1 MDFILLA
8 VPFFF
13 VLIAVELLADR
24 WRGVSNYRLADAVN
38 SLSAGVLSTTTG
50 LLTKGVGLVT
60 YAIAVKHLAVF
71 ELPAD
76 AWWVWVMAF
85 VAYDFCYYWL
95 HRFGH
100 ERNILWAAHS
110 VHHQSEDYNL
120 STALRQTSTGFLL
133 SWIFYLPMAVLGV
146 PLLVFVSVG
155 ALNLLYQFW
164 VHTRHIPKL
173 GWYEWLF
180 VTPSNHR
187 VHHAQNPIYIDR
199 NYGGVFII
207 WDRLF
212 GTFLEEDDNEP
223 VVFGVTTP
231 LASWNPLW
239 ANLQFYAQ
247 LWADARR
254 TRSWRD
260 KLRIW
265 FMPTGWRPADV
276 AQRYPQAKQDLANFR
291 KFEVPLSGAR
301 QAYVLLQFAVYVALG
316 SYLMESGGRLPL
328 AALLLGWGVMAFGL
342 FVLGTA
348 LENRPWA
355 TRLEVARLVLSL
367 PAYALAG
374 WTGLG
379 PVTAL
384 GWVALLGYCLLSLI
398 GLYLSRRFLFGNA
411 RGLETAAQPQQ
422 AAQHQQGAEHP

>member
-1 MDFILLA
+1 MNFILYA

-13 VLIAVELLADR
+13 VLIAAELIADR

-38 SLSAGVLSTTTG
+38 SISTGVLSTTTG

-60 YAIAVKHLAVF
+60 YAFALEHLALVR
-71 ELPAD
+71 LPANSV
-76 AWWVWVMAF
+76 WVWVFAF
-85 VAYDFCYYWL
+85 VLYDFCYYWL
-95 HRFGH
+95 HRMGH

-133 SWIFYLPMAVLGV
+133 GWIFYLPMAVLGV
-146 PLLVFVSVG
+146 PLLVFVSVA

-173 GWYEWLF
+173 GWFEWCF

-187 VHHAQNPIYIDR
+187 AHHAQNALYMDR

-212 GTFLEEDDNEP
+212 GSFQEEDDNEP
-223 VVFGVTTP
+223 VIFGVTTP

-247 LWADARR
+247 LWDDARR
-254 TRSWRD
+254 AERTWD
-260 KLRIW
+260 KIRIW
-265 FMPTGWRPADV
+265 FMRTGWRPADV
-276 AQRYPQAKQDLANFR
+276 AAKYPMSKPDLSQFR
-291 KFEVPLSGAR
+291 KFEVPLDSR
-301 QAYVLLQFAVYVALG
+301 QQWYVGLQFGVYVALG
-316 SYLMESGGRLPL
+316 SYLLNLERSLPTG
-328 AALLLGWGVMAFGL
+328 ALLLGWGAVAFGL
-342 FVLGTA
+342 FVLGVA

-355 TRLEVARLVLSL
+355 GRLEVLRLASNL
-367 PAYALAG
+367 PLVWLAPLV
-374 WTGLG
+374 GLWPASPG
-379 PVTAL
+379 M
-384 GWVALLGYCLLSLI
+384 WVGLLSYSLLSGI
-398 GLYLSRRFLFGNA
+398 GLYCCRQRLTRLAS
-411 RGLETAAQPQQ
+411 
-422 AAQHQQGAEHP
+422 

>member
-1 MDFILLA
+1 MNFILYA

-13 VLIAVELLADR
+13 VLIAAELIADR

-38 SLSAGVLSTTTG
+38 SISTGVLSTTTG

-60 YAIAVKHLAVF
+60 YAFALEHLALVR
-71 ELPAD
+71 LPAD
-76 AWWVWVMAF
+76 SVWVWVFAF
-85 VAYDFCYYWL
+85 VLYDFCYYWL
-95 HRFGH
+95 HRMGH

-133 SWIFYLPMAVLGV
+133 GWIFYLPMAVLGV
-146 PLLVFVSVG
+146 PLLVFVSVA

-173 GWYEWLF
+173 GWFEWCF

-187 VHHAQNPIYIDR
+187 AHHAQNALYMDR

-212 GTFLEEDDNEP
+212 GSFQEEDDNEP
-223 VVFGVTTP
+223 VIFGVTTP

-239 ANLQFYAQ
+239 ANLQFYVQ
-247 LWADARR
+247 LWDDARR
-254 TRSWRD
+254 AERTWD

-265 FMPTGWRPADV
+265 FMRTGWRPADV
-276 AQRYPQAKQDLANFR
+276 AAKYPMSKPDLSRFR
-291 KFEVPLSGAR
+291 KFEVPLDSR
-301 QAYVLLQFAVYVALG
+301 QQWYVGLQFGVYVALG
-316 SYLMESGGRLPL
+316 SYLLNLERSLPTG
-328 AALLLGWGVMAFGL
+328 ALLLGWGAVAFGL
-342 FVLGTA
+342 FVLGVA

-355 TRLEVARLVLSL
+355 AKLEVLRLASNL
-367 PAYALAG
+367 PLMWLAPLV
-374 WTGLG
+374 GLWPANPG
-379 PVTAL
+379 M
-384 GWVALLGYCLLSLI
+384 WVGLLVYSLLSGI
-398 GLYLSRRFLFGNA
+398 GLYGCRQRLTRLAS
-411 RGLETAAQPQQ
+411 
-422 AAQHQQGAEHP
+422 